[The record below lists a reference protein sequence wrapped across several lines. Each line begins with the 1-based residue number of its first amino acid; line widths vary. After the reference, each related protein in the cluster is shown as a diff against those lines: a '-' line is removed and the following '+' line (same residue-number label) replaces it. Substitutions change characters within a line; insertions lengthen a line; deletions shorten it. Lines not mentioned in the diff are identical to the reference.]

1 MNRFKHKHFKID
13 SRQMDEIKIE
23 GLEQFIKYVS
33 KKSLFGRIVFALKII
48 FKALKL

>member
-23 GLEQFIKYVS
+23 ALHQFVKYAS
-33 KKSLFGRIVFALKII
+33 NMSLKKRIVFALKII